1 MEKIYLKTNSTFFI
15 PARRVGLV
23 GNTYI
28 AFPQPHFHY
37 EWLEGKPS
45 EAIWL
50 KACGK
55 DGFAHYIELNHIKFM
70 KVVNVDKTLHNPNC
84 ITRNS

>member
-1 MEKIYLKTNSTFFI
+1 MEKFYLKTNPTSFI
-15 PARRVGLV
+15 PTWRVGLV

-28 AFPQPHFHY
+28 AFPQSRFHY
-37 EWLEGKPS
+37 EWLENKPL
-45 EAIWL
+45 EAILL

-70 KVVNVDKTLHNPNC
+70 KVVNVDKALHNPNC
-84 ITRNS
+84 ITRNL